1 LDTIYKIV
9 ATEKE
14 EYNVGA
20 LVFRQQG
27 PDKFGVKS
35 LWKDA
40 TPMFGAVAAE
50 LDEKEN
56 QLRMATGK

>member
-1 LDTIYKIV
+1 MD
-9 ATEKE
+9 
-14 EYNVGA
+14 A

-40 TPMFGAVAAE
+40 TPMFMAVAADLE
-50 LDEKEN
+50 EKEN
-56 QLRMATGK
+56 QLRMATGR